1 MTVLTTLDGT
11 LKQCYECIADSEEF
25 SLIDVSAV
33 DPVNR
38 LKRVLIGQNLSP
50 PLFLRE
56 LLRGQ
61 GIGTIPFGHEW
72 ELFKNPFLASESN
85 VHGEDAKLDETV
97 DRNLVVKERRIMS
110 SMMSQM

>member
-50 PLFLRE
+50 PPVPAR
-56 LLRGQ
+56 
-61 GIGTIPFGHEW
+61 
-72 ELFKNPFLASESN
+72 
-85 VHGEDAKLDETV
+85 TV
-97 DRNLVVKERRIMS
+97 ARPGDRHYTFWT
-110 SMMSQM
+110 